1 MNSRFMT
8 YMLAVSLAMVVSC
21 SKIGTRT
28 DIDHETESTDPM
40 RFSTPEEN
48 HQAET
53 KASSPLTQG
62 FLVSSWKAFGK
73 TGQHV
78 VMDKYEVQYKYDSWQ
93 GSSHWGY
100 VSGGSDTFYQTQY
113 ERYWDYS
120 NFPYRFYAISPC
132 PPYSEM
138 SSFVL
143 SDTKL
148 VLPESVIF
156 GSQTSADGVL
166 SDVSE
171 PYMPAQILR
180 DGNGHDFDL
189 IAKDPSGDAKE
200 INLGS
205 TLLNRSVSLPF
216 HHLTSKVRFGFYVQ
230 DFGESGPDPVLI
242 RDIEVKVV
250 SDGFTASAKGYS
262 ADLSSS
268 DMLGGEFSSRT
279 KTDSHPVLLTVQDD
293 NGTANDLRFTR
304 SRSTAYMCKASSGL
318 LQIPQDAVRMR
329 VSFKVSGQMIDT
341 KTIEAYSGQ
350 IYYDSINDETV
361 YTDLLITVRDADD
374 NKTDTFSWGKN
385 TLNSYYVVLS
395 RFYPLSV
402 EFTASLTSWED
413 VNGALDT
420 DLEK

>member
-1 MNSRFMT
+1 MT

-21 SKIGTRT
+21 SKIGTR
-28 DIDHETESTDPM
+28 IDDDRSTESTDPM
-40 RFSTPEEN
+40 RFSSPDEN

-78 VMDKYEVQYKYDSWQ
+78 VMDKYEVQYRYDSWQ

-138 SSFVL
+138 GSFVL
-143 SDTKL
+143 SDTEL
-148 VLPESVIF
+148 VLPESVVF
-156 GSQTSADGVL
+156 ESQTSADGLV
-166 SDVSE
+166 SDAAE

-180 DGNGHDFDL
+180 DVDGHDFDL
-189 IAKDPSGDAKE
+189 IAKDPSGEAKE
-200 INLGS
+200 INHGS

-216 HHLTSKVRFGFYVQ
+216 HHITSKVRFGFYVQ
-230 DFGESGPDPVLI
+230 DFGEAESGPILI
-242 RDIEVKVV
+242 HDIEVKVV
-250 SDGFTASAKGYS
+250 SDGFTTSAKGYS

-268 DMLGGEFSSRT
+268 DMLGGDFTTRT
-279 KTDSHPVLLTVQDD
+279 KTDSHPLLLTVQDD
-293 NGTANDLRFTR
+293 DGTANDLRFAR

-318 LQIPQDAVRMR
+318 MQIPQDAVQMR
-329 VSFKVSGQMIDT
+329 VSFKVSGQMVDT
-341 KTIEAYSGQ
+341 KLIEAYSGQ
-350 IYYDSINDETV
+350 IHYDSTSDETV
-361 YTDLLITVRDADD
+361 YSDLLITVKSADGQ
-374 NKTDTFSWGKN
+374 KTDVFSWGKN
-385 TLNSYYVVLS
+385 TLNSYYIVLS
-395 RFYPLSV
+395 RFYPLSI